1 MSAKPSLWKLGGL
14 TYLQLGKRVNHQLEK
29 DEVSVRAASLAY
41 YFILAVFP
49 ALLFVISIVGF
60 FASANAQFQQELFT
74 NMSRLLP
81 GSASQ
86 LVQTTIRQVSVGSG
100 TWKMVV
106 GIVGALWAAS
116 SGVSAI
122 MGCLNV
128 AYGVKETRPWWK
140 QKAIAVGLTF
150 ALAVLVVAALA
161 ITLFGGM
168 AADYVGSHM
177 ELGNALVLAW
187 RVVQWPVVLALM
199 FGAFALTYYAAPNLK
214 EPEWHWITPGSARGL
229 IAWLA
234 ASIGFKIYLHFFNSY
249 SKTYGSLGA
258 VIILLVWLY
267 ITGYVIL
274 LGGEINSEIGRAAD
288 AREQHEQKLRKVNEG
303 LRAA

>member
-86 LVQTTIRQVSVGSG
+86 LVQSTIHQVSVGSG
-100 TWKMVV
+100 TWKVV
-106 GIVGALWAAS
+106 AGILGALWAAS
-116 SGVSAI
+116 NGVSAI
-122 MGCLNV
+122 MGSLNV
-128 AYGVKETRPWWK
+128 AYEVKETRPWWK

-150 ALAVLVVAALA
+150 ALAVLVIAALA

-177 ELGNALVLAW
+177 GLGGALVIAW

-214 EPEWHWITPGSARGL
+214 EPEWHWITPGSALGL
-229 IAWLA
+229 IAWLV

-274 LGGEINSEIGRAAD
+274 LGGEINSEIGRAAE
-288 AREQHEQKLRKVNEG
+288 AREQHEKK
-303 LRAA
+303 LRAANEGQLAA

>member
-14 TYLQLGKRVNHQLEK
+14 TYLQLGKRVNHQLTK
-29 DEVSVRAASLAY
+29 DEVSVRSASLAY

-60 FASANAQFQQELFT
+60 FASVNAQFQQELFT
-74 NMSRLLP
+74 NMSRMLP
-81 GSASQ
+81 GSAAE
-86 LVQTTIRQVSVGSG
+86 LVHKTIEQVSVGSG
-100 TWKMVV
+100 TWKMAA
-106 GIVGALWAAS
+106 GILGALWAAS
-116 SGVSAI
+116 NGVSAV
-122 MGCLNV
+122 MGSLNV
-128 AYGVKETRPWWK
+128 AYEVEETRPWWK

-150 ALAVLVVAALA
+150 ALAVLVIAALA

-168 AADYVGSHM
+168 AAEYVGSH
-177 ELGNALVLAW
+177 LGLGSALVIGW
-187 RVVQWPVVLALM
+187 KVVQWPVVLALM

-214 EPEWHWITPGSARGL
+214 EPEWHWITPGSALGL
-229 IAWLA
+229 VAWLV
-234 ASIGFKIYLHFFNSY
+234 ASIGFKIYLMFFNSY

-274 LGGEINSEIGRAAD
+274 VGGEINSEIGRAAD
-288 AREQHEQKLRKVNEG
+288 ARAQHEQKLRRINQDA
-303 LRAA
+303 LAA